1 MMKKLLS
8 GDGEAVGLAR
18 TNVYWGGLC
27 NEVGEGDASSF
38 ASHCRVVFY
47 GSIKSEPARM
57 LTIFSPEDLISV
69 CFIDGSSQQNG
80 IGPGVKLHFY
90 ARAGTQNLHASSRCC
105 LHIRRSNDTERGEG

>member
-57 LTIFSPEDLISV
+57 LTIFSPEDLMSV
-69 CFIDGSSQQNG
+69 CLIDGSSQQNG
-80 IGPGVKLHFY
+80 IGPSSCTSTRARVHRICTRPAGV
-90 ARAGTQNLHASSRCC
+90 ACMSGAQMR
-105 LHIRRSNDTERGEG
+105 